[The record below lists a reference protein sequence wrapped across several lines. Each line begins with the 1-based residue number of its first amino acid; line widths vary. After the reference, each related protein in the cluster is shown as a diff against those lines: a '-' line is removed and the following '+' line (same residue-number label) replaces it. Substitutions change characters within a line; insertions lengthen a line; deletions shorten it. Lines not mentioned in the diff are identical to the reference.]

1 MGLSSYSYISSTTNF
16 LYLHITYMG
25 LREFYFGD
33 FDNFFN
39 CNRYREITGLEILG
53 GFFQKKDFF
62 GKEGRKLGDSFSPP
76 TL

>member
-1 MGLSSYSYISSTTNF
+1 
-16 LYLHITYMG
+16 MG